1 MVVEIQKINKEEL
14 VMTTSLKIAQTF
26 EKEHKN
32 VLQSIHNLG
41 CSEEFSR
48 LNFQPTSYRDT
59 QDREQPMYYITRDGL
74 VLLVMG
80 YTGQKAMMFKEW
92 YISQFNEMEKLLQ
105 NKLIEREKGIV
116 SRQAMTYAL
125 KVSLE
130 DERMHGHAYSV
141 YTNFIYKVLFGTDA
155 NGLREKYQLRKQD
168 NIRDVL
174 SQDDL
179 KAIADMEQLVSG
191 LVRIGWGYDQI
202 KNFIQQNHIK
212 RLAA

>member
-14 VMTTSLKIAQTF
+14 VVTTSLKIAHTF
-26 EKEHKN
+26 EREHKTI
-32 VLQSIHNLG
+32 LQSIRDLG
-41 CSEEFSR
+41 CSEEFR
-48 LNFQPTSYRDT
+48 QQNFLPSSYKNV
-59 QDREQPMYYITRDGL
+59 QNKEQPMYYITRDGL

-141 YTNFIYKVLFGTDA
+141 YTNCIYRVLFGTDE

-212 RLAA
+212 RLAS

>member
-14 VMTTSLKIAQTF
+14 VVTTSLKIAQTF
-26 EKEHKN
+26 EREHKTI
-32 VLQSIHNLG
+32 LQSIRDLG
-41 CSEEFSR
+41 CNEEFR
-48 LNFQPTSYRDT
+48 QQNFLPSSYKNA
-59 QDREQPMYYITRDGL
+59 QNKEQPMYYITRDGL

-130 DERMHGHAYSV
+130 DERIHGHAYSV
-141 YTNFIYKVLFGTDA
+141 YTNCIYKVLFGTDA